1 MKLVYDE
8 KTQFMDNLYENA
20 ATTTSNI
27 ERARSFLFTAR
38 RGVVPV
44 PVMAATH

>member
-8 KTQFMDNLYENA
+8 KTQFVDNLYENA
-20 ATTTSNI
+20 ATTSNI